1 MEMKLLG
8 EEKKVR
14 SHYSNNEHFNMR
26 CVYNSS
32 VFYNRLEVFMDYSFS
47 LIEDNESCFCGSEVT
62 FAKCC
67 KQKLISTKSTR
78 KSLDDFKGEE
88 HLNSFMHEQYKKSE
102 VKQCL
107 HPNQCEC
114 KGDVIDAHALQNNKV
129 LTRLALDGHVM
140 VIDHVA
146 KIRKQV
152 INITLTPEFL
162 KNEIETSSENF
173 SRELKE
179 CLKNVDE
186 KELCAF
192 MGKTIKAECEMPIVE
207 FKMKKSGRNKATTFR
222 GFCSAHDKETFK
234 PIEDFKYIGSEEQDF
249 LFAYRT
255 FSQEYHE
262 QLAVDKIRKQ
272 QFAEDPNLC
281 YNHQF
286 VQDYRYIMKKKRS
299 LDIMKNELDNALIT
313 RNFSILNTVKIKT
326 NIPYDFALTSV
337 ILPEV
342 DLKGNILNDAYSS
355 CSDSKHILLTIFPTD
370 TETFILFSWL
380 KQHNIFFE
388 SYSCQLNELTENDVK
403 YYVSNLIS
411 YSPNIVLS
419 PRLWNKMSEYERRSF
434 LKSLEFQGEETTFSQ
449 ATPKN
454 LSKIR
459 TKTLEKRKF
468 LLETPS
474 YNLFQ

>member
-1 MEMKLLG
+1 
-8 EEKKVR
+8 
-14 SHYSNNEHFNMR
+14 
-26 CVYNSS
+26 
-32 VFYNRLEVFMDYSFS
+32 MDYSFS

-67 KQKLISTKSTR
+67 KQKIISTKSTR
-78 KSLDDFKGEE
+78 KPLGDFRGEA

-102 VKQCL
+102 IKQCL
-107 HPNQCEC
+107 HPNQREC

-129 LTRLALDGHVM
+129 LTRLAVDGHVM
-140 VIDHVA
+140 VVDHVA

-152 INITLTPEFL
+152 IKFTLTPEFF
-162 KNEIETSSENF
+162 KSQIENSSKNF
-173 SRELKE
+173 SKELKE
-179 CLKNVDE
+179 RLRNVDE
-186 KELCAF
+186 KELCAL
-192 MGKTIKAECEMPIVE
+192 MGKTFEAEYEMPIVE
-207 FKMKKSGRNKATTFR
+207 FEMKKSGRNKATTFR
-222 GFCSAHDKETFK
+222 GFCSTHDKETFK

-262 QLAVDKIRKQ
+262 QLAIDKIRKQ
-272 QFAEDPNLC
+272 QFAEGPNLC
-281 YNHQF
+281 YDDKF
-286 VQDYRYIMKKKRS
+286 VQDYRYMIEKKRS

-313 RNFSILNTVKIKT
+313 RNFGILNTVKIT
-326 NIPYDFALTSV
+326 TIIPYDFALTSV
-337 ILPEV
+337 ILLEV

-355 CSDSKHILLTIFPTD
+355 CSDCKHILLTIFPTD
-370 TETFILFSWL
+370 TGTFILFSWL

-388 SYSCQLNELTENDVK
+388 SYSCQLNELTKNDVK

-419 PRLWNKMSEYERRSF
+419 PRLWRKMSEHEKRSI
-434 LKSLEFQGEETTFSQ
+434 LKSLEFQGEETTFNQ
-449 ATPKN
+449 ATPEK

-459 TKTLEKRKF
+459 RKSLEKRKF